1 MCPRSNKGCERR
13 QSARAR
19 RVLPARPRTSAS
31 HRAWPHRPAGIPGR
45 RRPTSH
51 RPIRDQRRTLPRR
64 NRCSPSPPRTRTGLE
79 RLGSGSLLRMKIA
92 VNGESV
98 DTREA
103 KTVAELIERY
113 QLPPQSILVEHNG
126 LAVHRHEWPERPLA
140 EGDRVEFIRV
150 VAGG

>member
-1 MCPRSNKGCERR
+1 
-13 QSARAR
+13 
-19 RVLPARPRTSAS
+19 
-31 HRAWPHRPAGIPGR
+31 
-45 RRPTSH
+45 
-51 RPIRDQRRTLPRR
+51 
-64 NRCSPSPPRTRTGLE
+64 
-79 RLGSGSLLRMKIA
+79 MKIA

-103 KTVAELIERY
+103 KTIAELIENY

-126 LAVHRHEWPERPLA
+126 LALHRHEWSERSIA